1 MPVPAE
7 TDAQWEKRLRR
18 APPANVFFIDPEL
31 IEPLQRA
38 AAERGFTVP
47 GLIKSVILDWF
58 RAQGAAVK

>member
-1 MPVPAE
+1 MHRG
-7 TDAQWEKRLRR
+7 DSR
-18 APPANVFFIDPEL
+18 NVFFIDPEL

>member
-38 AAERGFTVP
+38 AAREGMTVP
-47 GLIKSVILDWF
+47 ALIKKAIKMFLNDQ
-58 RAQGAAVK
+58 RG